1 MKRQLARPII
11 GGVLYFLLIG
21 SVLSQSFSDRKTNIN
36 QGWSYLENPEMNVG
50 KARNMDGWVSVDL
63 PHTWNNLDATD
74 LEPGYRRSASW
85 YRKVLSFAPEKGS
98 RYFLYFEGANNV
110 TNVYVNDTKSG
121 EHIGGYVG
129 FEIEIT
135 GQLIAGKNE
144 ILVRVDNGYNP
155 QLIPSHQSDFFIF
168 GGITRDVWLKKT
180 AESYLQD
187 ITIQTPEVSATSGS
201 TRIVVETQSTGSTKG
216 LEVKVEVKNPAG
228 EIVFSKQAD
237 VQAGQAEM
245 SFTLKDP
252 ELWGVKNP
260 VLYTAEIQLL
270 RGKRVV
276 DAVEET
282 YGYRWYE
289 FKEHGPFFLNG
300 ERLILRGTHRHE
312 EYAGYGAA
320 MPNAL
325 HRQDIEDIKA
335 MGANFVRLGHY
346 PQDPEVYKACD
357 ELGILVWDELPW
369 CRGGVGDEV
378 WKENTK
384 RLLAEMIDQNYN
396 HPSVILW
403 SLGNEIYWLPE
414 FEDGDNPEKINAFLR
429 ELNDLAHALDPY
441 RKTAVRKYYEG
452 ADIVDVFSP
461 SIWSGWYSGTYK
473 NYQHAIDNSLKKYPH
488 FVHMEYGGS
497 SHLGRHTESP
507 VTGDGLINANEWE
520 EPINQV
526 QIANIAQNGDWSEN
540 YIVDLFDWHLRV
552 SETHPDFAGNAQ
564 WAFRDFG
571 TPLRPE
577 NDIPYINQKGLVDR
591 AGNPKDAYYV
601 FKSYWSEEPFAYI
614 ESHTWTERSGPA
626 GVARNISVFSNA
638 DSVELFIS
646 GQSLGMKTRD
656 ITQFP
661 ACGLNWDVLFPAG
674 DSEFR
679 AVAYIGGKSVAED
692 TLTVNY
698 TYEKSGIPEALE
710 LSYKL
715 LENGNYLI
723 TATAVDSKQG
733 RCLDYEE
740 RVYFQCLTGGT
751 LVEHMGT
758 PTGSSSIKM
767 ANGKAAIEVT
777 PQKDTKEFIMTVLN
791 QNFKGTFLKVP
802 INVTP

>member
-21 SVLSQSFSDRKTNIN
+21 SVISQSFSDRKTNIN
-36 QGWSYLENPEMNVG
+36 QGWSYLENPEMNVE
-50 KARNMDGWVSVDL
+50 KARNMDGWDSVDL

-110 TNVYVNDTKSG
+110 TKVYVNDTKSG

-129 FEIEIT
+129 FEIEIS

-187 ITIQTPEVSATSGS
+187 VTIQTPKVSATSGS

-228 EIVFSKQAD
+228 EVVFSKQAD

-276 DAVEET
+276 DTVEET

-369 CRGGVGDEV
+369 CRGGVGGGG
-378 WKENTK
+378 K
-384 RLLAEMIDQNYN
+384 
-396 HPSVILW
+396 
-403 SLGNEIYWLPE
+403 
-414 FEDGDNPEKINAFLR
+414 DG
-429 ELNDLAHALDPY
+429 
-441 RKTAVRKYYEG
+441 T
-452 ADIVDVFSP
+452 
-461 SIWSGWYSGTYK
+461 
-473 NYQHAIDNSLKKYPH
+473 
-488 FVHMEYGGS
+488 GS
-497 SHLGRHTESP
+497 C
-507 VTGDGLINANEWE
+507 GDGGEDAW
-520 EPINQV
+520 P
-526 QIANIAQNGDWSEN
+526 
-540 YIVDLFDWHLRV
+540 R
-552 SETHPDFAGNAQ
+552 
-564 WAFRDFG
+564 
-571 TPLRPE
+571 PLP
-577 NDIPYINQKGLVDR
+577 
-591 AGNPKDAYYV
+591 
-601 FKSYWSEEPFAYI
+601 
-614 ESHTWTERSGPA
+614 
-626 GVARNISVFSNA
+626 
-638 DSVELFIS
+638 
-646 GQSLGMKTRD
+646 
-656 ITQFP
+656 
-661 ACGLNWDVLFPAG
+661 
-674 DSEFR
+674 
-679 AVAYIGGKSVAED
+679 
-692 TLTVNY
+692 
-698 TYEKSGIPEALE
+698 
-710 LSYKL
+710 
-715 LENGNYLI
+715 
-723 TATAVDSKQG
+723 
-733 RCLDYEE
+733 
-740 RVYFQCLTGGT
+740 
-751 LVEHMGT
+751 
-758 PTGSSSIKM
+758 
-767 ANGKAAIEVT
+767 
-777 PQKDTKEFIMTVLN
+777 
-791 QNFKGTFLKVP
+791 
-802 INVTP
+802 

>member
-36 QGWSYLENPEMNVG
+36 QGWSYLENPEMNVE

-74 LEPGYRRSASW
+74 LDPGYRRSASW
-85 YRKVLSFAPEKGS
+85 YRKALNFAPEKGS

-144 ILVRVDNGYNP
+144 ILVRVDNGYHP

-187 ITIQTPEVSATSGS
+187 ITIQTPKVSATSGS

-228 EIVFSKQAD
+228 EIVFSKQLD
-237 VQAGQAEM
+237 VQDGQAEM

-260 VLYTAEIQLL
+260 VLYTAEVQLL

-384 RLLAEMIDQNYN
+384 RILVEMIDQNYN

-638 DSVELFIS
+638 DSVELFIR

-679 AVAYIGGKSVAED
+679 AVTYIGGKSVAED

-767 ANGKAAIEVT
+767 ANGKAAIEVM
-777 PQKDTKEFIMTVLN
+777 PGKDTREFIMTVLN